1 MKSSADLVARITP
14 AQHLLL
20 RAVLLDGEPARTAF
34 EDWRAA
40 VVIDDVDGVSQRLL
54 PLLARRL
61 GDVGPDDPVRSLIRG
76 IYRHAW
82 VRSHRLWRDALP
94 VFVEMRE
101 RGIPVILLKGAALLH
116 AYGNDWGARPMFDI
130 DALVRPADAPGA
142 FRVLEEL
149 GWTTEYDMTFDWV
162 RSRAM
167 TRRHGWGFLREDGR
181 LDMHWHVLSE
191 SLGSRSDDAFW
202 DAAVPFE
209 TEGFT
214 ARTLAPA
221 DLLLHLLVHG
231 VSGMNAPTV
240 QWVADAVH
248 VIRTY
253 GADSMTERFVGQARA
268 HGELAKVSAAFG
280 AISEL
285 VGPREVATIAA
296 RVARERAALVER
308 LRRSGTA
315 GEQLAQRAAGGNGLA
330 RGAIE
335 LVTDRLDL
343 GLATSPALS
352 IAYAAS
358 GRAPAVARIGR
369 RLTGSLAHSAVTA
382 AVPVTN
388 DADLDFTRP
397 ATLDQYGGTGWGRA
411 EDGGST
417 TRGGEARLVL
427 PLESELAS
435 ADLECDI
442 TLHARGAPST
452 IEIRADEV
460 RVAIVDVAVGSTTHT
475 ITIPHSLVAGG
486 SPLEITFRRLRA
498 GQFSRRGPVDL
509 RLERVRLCAHAGA
522 GAGAA

>member
-1 MKSSADLVARITP
+1 MKSTAELIARITP
-14 AQHLLL
+14 EQQLLL

-34 EDWRAA
+34 QEWREA

-94 VFVEMRE
+94 VFVELRE

-116 AYGNDWGARPMFDI
+116 SYGNDWGARPMFDI
-130 DALVRPADAPGA
+130 DALVRPADVPAA
-142 FRVLEEL
+142 FGVLETL
-149 GWTTEYDMTFDWV
+149 GWTTEYDMTFDWI

-191 SLGSRSDDAFW
+191 SLGSHSDDAFW

-231 VSGMNAPTV
+231 TSGLNAPV
-240 QWVADAVH
+240 AQWVADAVH
-248 VIRTY
+248 VVRTY
-253 GADSMTERFVGQARA
+253 GAD
-268 HGELAKVSAAFG
+268 
-280 AISEL
+280 
-285 VGPREVATIAA
+285 TIASASCVRRVRTASSRPSRPRSVRSASSSA
-296 RVARERAALVER
+296 RTRWPRSRRASRSERAAPVER

-315 GEQLAQRAAGGNGLA
+315 GAQLAQRAAGGNGIA

-343 GLATSPALS
+343 GLSGLARALGRVRRVGPR
-352 IAYAAS
+352 AR
-358 GRAPAVARIGR
+358 GRAARPPVHRLARAPGGR
-369 RLTGSLAHSAVTA
+369 RGNARGD
-382 AVPVTN
+382 
-388 DADLDFTRP
+388 DAELDFTAARHPRSVRRHGLGPRRGRRQHDTRRRSPPRP
-397 ATLDQYGGTGWGRA
+397 AARA
-411 EDGGST
+411 GARTRRSRLRDHAPLARPSRARSRCAPTRSASRSST
-417 TRGGEARLVL
+417 SPQRRRRT
-427 PLESELAS
+427 
-435 ADLECDI
+435 
-442 TLHARGAPST
+442 PS
-452 IEIRADEV
+452 R
-460 RVAIVDVAVGSTTHT
+460 S
-475 ITIPHSLVAGG
+475 
-486 SPLEITFRRLRA
+486 RRLDHGRDAARA
-498 GQFSRRGPVDL
+498 HVPAQPAYRRRCPVAAPPTFE
-509 RLERVRLCAHAGA
+509 LERVRLEPLDRRTRP
-522 GAGAA
+522 